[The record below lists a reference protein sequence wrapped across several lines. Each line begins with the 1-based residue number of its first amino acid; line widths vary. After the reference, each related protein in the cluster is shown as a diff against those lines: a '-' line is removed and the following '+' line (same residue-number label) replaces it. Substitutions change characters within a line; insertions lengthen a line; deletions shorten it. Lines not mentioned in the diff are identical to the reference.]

1 MCHNSRRQG
10 NLRLRPGSPAIDA
23 GNDDHI
29 DDIDNATDLDGNPRK
44 LGDAVDLGPYE
55 LPDPLFHDRFEAVIQ

>member
-1 MCHNSRRQG
+1 MCHNSRRQD
-10 NLRLRPGSPAIDA
+10 NLHLRPGSPAIDA
-23 GNDDHI
+23 GNDDYI

-55 LPDPLFHDRFEAVIQ
+55 LSDLLFHDRFEAVIQ